1 MRIDVLLP
9 SALLL
14 ITVAI
19 LFLYIRYEGKV
30 RSLVGGRK
38 FRPRDAVLLVAAM
51 GVMVTILALIPKLD
65 IILVLFLGIYSLV
78 LFLFTYLVVPKWY
91 LAALTPALFI
101 ILYFYY
107 WNMYL
112 LNFFAIIFAIF
123 ISIYLGSLFTWKTT
137 AVFVTVLTLMD
148 MVQVFGTR
156 FMGASAEKMLEFQ
169 LPAMIILPTFPVE
182 GYIFLGLGD
191 VLLFGLLTI
200 QTAQKYGRKFG
211 LVSILVMT
219 AVFLLLETILLNLFA
234 GFFLPATVFVTCGWL
249 TALGARCLYKS
260 YKFRTI

>member
-9 SALLL
+9 STLLL

-30 RSLVGGRK
+30 RSLVGGREL
-38 FRPRDAVLLVAAM
+38 RPRDAVLLVAAM

-91 LAALTPALFI
+91 LAVLTPALFI

-137 AVFVTVLTLMD
+137 AAFVALLTIMD
-148 MVQVFGTR
+148 IVQVLVTG
-156 FMGASAEKMLEFQ
+156 FMGVSSQKMIELG
-169 LPAMIILPTFPVE
+169 LPVMIIIPTFPSE
-182 GYIFLGLGD
+182 GQIGLGLGD
-191 VLLFGLLTI
+191 IFFFGLLII
-200 QTAQKYGRKFG
+200 QTTQKYGRRFG
-211 LVSILVMT
+211 LASVLIIT
-219 AVFLLLETILLNLFA
+219 AVFLIFETIQLNFVVRY
-234 GFFLPATVFVTCGWL
+234 LPATVFVTCGWL
-249 TALGARCLYKS
+249 TALGARHIYKS
-260 YKFRTI
+260 RVFSAG